1 MNIIINK
8 TRSVFYVGTLAVSVL
23 IGGIGLAS
31 AAAITT
37 TVSGN
42 EEVPA
47 VSTSASGVGKTE
59 VALDKSIRGS
69 ITTTGIN
76 GTAAHVHSAPAG
88 KNGPVIITLKK
99 TSANVWEIPSGASLS
114 EAQYADYKGG
124 DLYLNVHSKANSDGE
139 IRGQINNLNDS
150 LVSATANTTTLRGD
164 EEVPAVSTSASG
176 VGKIEVALDRSIR
189 GSITTTGIDGTA
201 AHVHEA
207 PSGKNGPPIIT
218 LKKASANVWEIPSG
232 ASLSEAQFA
241 NYKAGDLYLN
251 VHSVANRDGEI
262 RGQIKGNRSHR

>member
-1 MNIIINK
+1 MNIILNK
-8 TRSVFYVGTLAVSVL
+8 TRSVFYMGSLTVGVL

-31 AAAITT
+31 ADAMTT
-37 TVSGN
+37 TLSGN

-59 VALDKSIRGS
+59 VALDRSIRGS
-69 ITTTGIN
+69 ITTTGID
-76 GTAAHVHSAPAG
+76 GTAAHVHEAPAG

-99 TSANVWEIPSGASLS
+99 ASENVWEIPSGASLS
-114 EAQYADYKGG
+114 EAQYANYKAG

-139 IRGQINNLNDS
+139 IRGQLSNLNDG
-150 LVSATANTTTLRGD
+150 LASAAAITTTLSGD

-176 VGKIEVALDRSIR
+176 VGKTEVALDRSIR

-218 LKKASANVWEIPSG
+218 LKKTSANVWEIPSG
-232 ASLSEAQFA
+232 ASLTEA
-241 NYKAGDLYLN
+241 
-251 VHSVANRDGEI
+251 
-262 RGQIKGNRSHR
+262 